1 MNVQSQYRISK
12 LIAAYWSGTI
22 SREEEEELLTWR
34 TESVKNEE
42 LFQRILRGKRFLAYQ
57 EQSA

>member
-57 EQSA
+57 E